1 MVGHSPEGRKE
12 EGRWRDGTTLT
23 STAEGHLMTMFAKD
37 AVGGRSLPPV
47 VPPPVSGS
55 DPTPVTWGKEVSS
68 PVVFGEPQPRGV

>member
-1 MVGHSPEGRKE
+1 
-12 EGRWRDGTTLT
+12 
-23 STAEGHLMTMFAKD
+23 MTMFAKD